1 MKRTIMAVAA
11 LGAVSFNLAGCA
23 TTDRYDRFAEQCE
36 RERAENRALAIA
48 AGTALGAAAGA
59 AASKDDTKGA
69 ALGGAAGALIGS
81 QFGGQYSQVCRE
93 YFLRYPDG
101 RPGYG
106 NGRRY

>member
-1 MKRTIMAVAA
+1 MRTPTVVGAGA
-11 LGAVSFNLAGCA
+11 LTLLMLSGCA
-23 TTDRYDRFAEQCE
+23 TSRYDRFAEQCE

-59 AASKDDTKGA
+59 AASTDDAKGA

-81 QFGGQYSQVCRE
+81 QFGGQYSAVCRD
-93 YFLRYPDG
+93 YFTRYPDP

-106 NGRRY
+106 YRY